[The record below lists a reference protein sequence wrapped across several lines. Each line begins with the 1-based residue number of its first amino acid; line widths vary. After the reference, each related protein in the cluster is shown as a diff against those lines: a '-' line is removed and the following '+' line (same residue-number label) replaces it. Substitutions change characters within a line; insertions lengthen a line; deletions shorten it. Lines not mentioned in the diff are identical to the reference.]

1 MNKLIITMISV
12 LFINSIMSSTV
23 FGEDAPAPPT
33 ISSEAAIILEADS
46 GQILFDKNADVP
58 MYPASLTKIATAI
71 YAIETGN
78 LDDIVTVSS
87 KAREVDGT
95 RVYLED
101 GEKVTLKKL
110 LQGLL
115 INSGNDAGVAIAEHL
130 SGSVE
135 QFADDINKYLKNVI
149 GIENTNFEN
158 PHGLFD
164 PNHVTTA
171 EDLAKITQYAMHN
184 EVFREIFGTQE
195 LEWQGESWD
204 TTLYSHHKIVKGEI
218 PYEEVTGGKNGYVD
232 QSGFTLATT
241 AENNQLDLI
250 VVTLKSS
257 SEAIAYQDTV
267 SLLDFGFNHFVTS
280 SIAEGKTFDV
290 DGVEFMTKDTLFY
303 TYPKSGQVHTEVN
316 KDGILEVM
324 AQDGTVLASYELD
337 STEVAAAA
345 EVKKSTASEESNPSF
360 FDGLSDHLLFV
371 LAALAF
377 GIVILFYRQTRKV
390 SSRRG

>member
-290 DGVEFMTKDTLFY
+290 EGVEFMTKDTLFY

-345 EVKKSTASEESNPSF
+345 EVKKSTASEESNPSV

-390 SSRRG
+390 

>member
-316 KDGILEVM
+316 KDGVLEVM

-345 EVKKSTASEESNPSF
+345 EVKKSTASEESNPSV

-390 SSRRG
+390 

>member
-1 MNKLIITMISV
+1 
-12 LFINSIMSSTV
+12 MSSTV

-316 KDGILEVM
+316 KDGTLEVM

-345 EVKKSTASEESNPSF
+345 EVKKSTASEESNPSV

-390 SSRRG
+390 